1 MSDDGLFP
9 RATGAALQNRSVVVR
24 MVKAHASV
32 AFGSGFHETEMRDR
46 YVVVV
51 IRARLLLLRDELWY
65 DVRAQFRSGG
75 RDAPRRI
82 PCSAPR
88 SRRVLR
94 LRSRLRLCLHSRLRL
109 CSRLRRALF
118 SHLRLRSRLR
128 SRLRRSR
135 DVKVLRPIILDIR
148 QGPRELVR

>member
-32 AFGSGFHETEMRDR
+32 AFGSGFHETELRDR

-75 RDAPRRI
+75 RDAFRRI
-82 PCSAPR
+82 P
-88 SRRVLR
+88 
-94 LRSRLRLCLHSRLRL
+94 
-109 CSRLRRALF
+109 
-118 SHLRLRSRLR
+118 
-128 SRLRRSR
+128 
-135 DVKVLRPIILDIR
+135 
-148 QGPRELVR
+148 

>member
-1 MSDDGLFP
+1 
-9 RATGAALQNRSVVVR
+9 
-24 MVKAHASV
+24 
-32 AFGSGFHETEMRDR
+32 MRDR

-82 PCSAPR
+82 TCSAPR

-109 CSRLRRALF
+109 CSGLRRALF

-128 SRLRRSR
+128 SRLHCALRSR
-135 DVKVLRPIILDIR
+135 LCRSSDVKVLRPVSLDIR
-148 QGPRELVR
+148 QGPRELER